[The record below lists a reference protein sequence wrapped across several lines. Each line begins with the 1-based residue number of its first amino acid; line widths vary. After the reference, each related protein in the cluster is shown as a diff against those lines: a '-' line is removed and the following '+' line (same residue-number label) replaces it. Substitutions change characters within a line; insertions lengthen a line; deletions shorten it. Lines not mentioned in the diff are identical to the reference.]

1 MNQSSDIGDTLQNT
15 PALETSAVLNG
26 EKLAQARSRER
37 LQVMSAIIS
46 LILSLV
52 FLTLF
57 TVTGASSALRDA
69 LGGNALLPTLAF
81 ILVFLSLA
89 NLLEFP
95 LEVYFGYVRG
105 KGFGLLK
112 QSFGGWLVDNL

>member
-15 PALETSAVLNG
+15 PALETSAVLSG

-57 TVTGASSALRDA
+57 TVTCASSALRDA

-81 ILVFLSLA
+81 ILVFYRWRTCSSSRSRCISATCEASVLA
-89 NLLEFP
+89 C
-95 LEVYFGYVRG
+95 
-105 KGFGLLK
+105 
-112 QSFGGWLVDNL
+112 